1 MAKKKII
8 FKDQFMQIEWTN
20 RLPDLLRSAS
30 TRELQNELNKVIQAD
45 ILPLI
50 DKGLSPVAQQRTFT
64 KYKNPKK
71 YPGDSKPSNKPNLR
85 SAGKY
90 ADTEHMLDHYKA
102 KAYSTGGLSGSMGIH
117 RDASQRAKMLA
128 GVHNSGDNKNVPM
141 RPFIPKQASGESY
154 TAKITNSIRKAFRYV
169 LGRALNNNKGRGQK

>member
-8 FKDQFMQIEWTN
+8 FKDQFVQIEWTS

-50 DKGLSPVAQQRTFT
+50 DKGLSPVAGQRTFT

-71 YPGDSKPSNKPNLR
+71 YPGDLKPSNKPNLKLT
-85 SAGKY
+85 G
-90 ADTEHMLDHYKA
+90 EMLSHYKA
-102 KAYSTGGLSGSMGIH
+102 KSYNFDGLSGSMGIH

-141 RPFIPKQASGESY
+141 RPFIPKQGSGETY